1 MARWLLILFIV
12 FVAVVSPA
20 FGFFPG
26 FENILNSLKNI
37 FGSTVGIGKFLKQSV
52 QFSFHEVR
60 DNTPKNG
67 GEYDFII
74 VGAGSAGA
82 TIASRL
88 SEIPDL
94 KVLLIEAGGHE
105 KLFMD
110 VPLSALYL
118 QLDKNVNWDYKTE
131 PSNDYCLG
139 IKNRQCKVA
148 MGRVLGGTSTINVM
162 IAVRGNKHD
171 YNEWAELTGDNSW
184 SYEGMLPYFKKM
196 ENFNNDW
203 IEYNRSYHGSGGPV
217 HITHPNYRSVL
228 AEAFIEAGK
237 EIGFSSG
244 DYNGPTQT
252 GFHYMQTN
260 QINGERMSSN
270 RAYLHPAKNRKNLIV
285 SINSHVNKVLIDPQT
300 KTAYGVEFTKHGR
313 KIKVTA
319 KKEVIL
325 SAGAIASPKL
335 LMLSGIGPKEHLETF
350 GINVL
355 QDLPVGKN
363 LMDHVGNTALFCTI
377 NETVGIV
384 TTEFLKPKNPAISDY
399 FNKRMGPFTTLSG
412 AESIALVNVENL
424 KDETDSPNVEIVFA
438 STSFVSDP
446 LLHTIFGV
454 HNKYWTDYFADKF
467 GRHSWLIWPILLKP
481 KSRGKILLRSTNP
494 KDKPRIIPNYF
505 SDPDDVRISIKGIR
519 LAIELSKTRA
529 MQRYGSQLNDR
540 VVPGCEKYEP
550 NSDAY
555 WECALRTYTL
565 TFWHHSGTC
574 KMGHENDTSS
584 VVNTKLQVKGIKNL
598 RVADNSIMPNIV
610 RAHTNIPAIAI
621 GEKISDIIKLNYGYK

>member
-1 MARWLLILFIV
+1 MASESF
-12 FVAVVSPA
+12 
-20 FGFFPG
+20 
-26 FENILNSLKNI
+26 
-37 FGSTVGIGKFLKQSV
+37 KFASN
-52 QFSFHEVR
+52 EVR
-60 DNTPKNG
+60 DKTPKNG

-88 SEIPDL
+88 SEIPEL

-105 KLFMD
+105 KLIMD
-110 VPLSALYL
+110 VPLLALYL

-148 MGRVLGGTSTINVM
+148 MGRVLGGTSSINLM
-162 IAVRGNKHD
+162 LAVRGNKQD
-171 YNEWAELTGDNSW
+171 YNDWAELTGDNSW

-203 IEYNRSYHGSGGPV
+203 IEYNGTYHGSGGPV
-217 HITHPNYRSVL
+217 HITHPNYRSAL

-237 EIGFSSG
+237 EMGFSSG

-252 GFHYMQTN
+252 GFHFMQTN

-335 LMLSGIGPKEHLETF
+335 LMLSGIGPKEHLEKF

-355 QDLPVGKN
+355 QDLPVGRN
-363 LMDHVGNTALFCTI
+363 LMDHVAYSGLFFTI
-377 NETVGIV
+377 NKTIAIV
-384 TTEFLKPKNPAISDY
+384 ISDVLKPTNPAIPNY
-399 FNKRMGPFTTLSG
+399 LNKRTGPLASLGT
-412 AESIALVNVENL
+412 AEGISFFNVDDL
-424 KDETDSPNVEIVFA
+424 KDRSDSPNIEFMFA
-438 STSFVSDP
+438 SGTLVSDP
-446 LLHTIFGV
+446 FV
-454 HNKYWTDYFADKF
+454 HNILGITGKYWTNYFADKL
-467 GRHSWLIWPILLKP
+467 GRHAWLIWPILLKP

-505 SDPDDVRISIKGIR
+505 SDPDDVRVLIKGIR
-519 LAIELSKTRA
+519 ATIQLSKTKA
-529 MQRYGSQLNDR
+529 MQQYGSQLNDR

-550 NSDAY
+550 DSDAY
-555 WECALRTYTL
+555 WECALRTYTF
-565 TFWHHSGTC
+565 TIWHHSGTC
-574 KMGHENDTSS
+574 KMGRDDDESS
-584 VVNTKLQVKGIKNL
+584 VVNSRLKVKGITNL
-598 RVADNSIMPNIV
+598 RVADTSVMPNIV
-610 RAHTNIPAIAI
+610 RGHTSIPTIAI
-621 GEKISDIIKLNYGYK
+621 SEKISDILISEYAHQIDSN